1 MSTIRSAMIMA
12 LLFGLLSACS
22 EDSEPQSQTTGAGEA
37 ISGALKEASE
47 TVESE
52 AEDAAESVSA
62 TFASL
67 ASKFTSGSCCA
78 KAAKGGKVCSHDCCV
93 EAAKAG
99 EVCTKCN
106 SG

>member
-1 MSTIRSAMIMA
+1 MVTIRSALLMA

-22 EDSEPQSQTTGAGEA
+22 EDSEPQSQTTGAGQE
-37 ISGALKEASE
+37 ISGALKEADKAP
-47 TVESE
+47 ESE
-52 AEDAAESVSA
+52 VENADESLGA

-67 ASKFTSGSCCA
+67 ASKFTSGSCCD
-78 KAAKGGKVCSHDCCV
+78 KAAKDGKVCDHGCCV
-93 EAAKAG
+93 KAAKAG